1 MLLLG
6 YYVIPDW
13 LEEQL
18 QRWEDP
24 LIKLVQQ
31 LFLNLV
37 LLVISGLISS
47 MLVSNI
53 SHTIGKYIMVN
64 YTVTIITPSITAYM
78 CHQLHWWIGYP

>member
-24 LIKLVQQ
+24 IIKLTQQ
-31 LFLNLV
+31 LFLNVIILV
-37 LLVISGLISS
+37 MSRLISGKSVFPI
-47 MLVSNI
+47 V
-53 SHTIGKYIMVN
+53 
-64 YTVTIITPSITAYM
+64 
-78 CHQLHWWIGYP
+78 

>member
-24 LIKLVQQ
+24 IIKLAQQ
-31 LFLNLV
+31 LFLNFVGLIMSR
-37 LLVISGLISS
+37 LISGESIHDDIVTVHFIIIIIL
-47 MLVSNI
+47 
-53 SHTIGKYIMVN
+53 GKL
-64 YTVTIITPSITAYM
+64 PLPLSK
-78 CHQLHWWIGYP
+78 